1 MQWEKGIKPVA
12 EKPFEFCVA
21 PKVEGSRDVVGQVS
35 VDKENGPMAISF
47 DVNLGWVAETLGPQS
62 GHWKCMAKKA
72 RDTSLKKETKEE
84 IWLGKRLGTSPLQE
98 LEPNITTQ
106 KRRKLQKSSKAQEH
120 NAVRDG
126 REAVAAE
133 QHQRASC
140 PCVEL
145 SGFRVTPGSPDPHR

>member
-98 LEPNITTQ
+98 LEPNITT
-106 KRRKLQKSSKAQEH
+106 
-120 NAVRDG
+120 
-126 REAVAAE
+126 
-133 QHQRASC
+133 
-140 PCVEL
+140 
-145 SGFRVTPGSPDPHR
+145 